1 MPRYS
6 DSVNLRQLAQQRQ
19 DVSYKTARRWFAA
32 GELPVPARR
41 AGGLIVAG
49 EPVVRVAGSVGDVS
63 EIGTFLCARLY
74 GGRAAAGRAQRA
86 FEAITAGRP

>member
-1 MPRYS
+1 
-6 DSVNLRQLAQQRQ
+6 
-19 DVSYKTARRWFAA
+19 
-32 GELPVPARR
+32 
-41 AGGLIVAG
+41 VAG